1 MYRNLTILKYFNLLC
16 NFGNF
21 SPKKKSLNV
30 QQKMSIFFARFGTQ
44 KKKEANMQK
53 KEDAT
58 TGYFY

>member
-30 QQKMSIFFARFGTQ
+30 QQKMSILMQDLAPQ
-44 KKKEANMQK
+44 KKKANMRK